1 MTTTRRKSFRK
12 EIKSKTKSG
21 SGSRANNSRK
31 MRKTQHAQGG
41 KTSHTNTYGGKTSHM
56 AAQGGKTSHMAAQ
69 GGKTSHMA
77 AQGGKTNNMTAQGG
91 KTSHTNTYGGKNADH
106 SNADIVRVFLEMLN
120 MVKLYHWKT
129 RSYAQHK
136 ATDQLYE
143 NLNNNIDKII
153 EVLLGKEETRIRMN
167 DKKIDLVDSSN
178 THDFKGHIYKYR
190 EFLADMNKRF
200 DANRDS
206 DILSIRDDI
215 LVDID
220 QFLYLMTFDK

>member
-1 MTTTRRKSFRK
+1 MTTTRRKSSRK
-12 EIKSKTKSG
+12 EIKTKTQSG

-31 MRKTQHAQGG
+31 IRKTQH
-41 KTSHTNTYGGKTSHM
+41 T
-56 AAQGGKTSHMAAQ
+56 QGGKTSHM
-69 GGKTSHMA
+69 
-77 AQGGKTNNMTAQGG
+77 TAQGG
-91 KTSHTNTYGGKNADH
+91 KTTHMNTYGGKNAHH

-190 EFLADMNKRF
+190 EFLVDMNKRF

>member
-1 MTTTRRKSFRK
+1 MTTTRRKSSRK
-12 EIKSKTKSG
+12 EIKTKTKSG
-21 SGSRANNSRK
+21 SRSRANYSRK
-31 MRKTQHAQGG
+31 LQKTQPSQGG
-41 KTSHTNTYGGKTSHM
+41 KTTHM
-56 AAQGGKTSHMAAQ
+56 TTQGGKTSHMAAQ

-77 AQGGKTNNMTAQGG
+77 AQGGKTTHM
-91 KTSHTNTYGGKNADH
+91 KTYGGKNANH
-106 SNADIVRVFLEMLN
+106 SNAAIVRVFLEMLN

-143 NLNNNIDKII
+143 NLNDNIDKII

-190 EFLADMNKRF
+190 DFLISLNKRF
-200 DANRDS
+200 DSNRDS
-206 DILSIRDDI
+206 DVLSIRDDI